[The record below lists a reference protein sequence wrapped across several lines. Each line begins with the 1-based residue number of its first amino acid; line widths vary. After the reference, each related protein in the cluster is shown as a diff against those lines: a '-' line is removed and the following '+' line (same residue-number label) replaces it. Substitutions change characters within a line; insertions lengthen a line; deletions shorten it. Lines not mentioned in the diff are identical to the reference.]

1 MRLLSCAAVPD
12 AAAPAVKPLLLA
24 HRGASGYLPE
34 HTLAA
39 YRLGIEQ
46 GADFV
51 EPDLVMTKDAVL
63 VLRHESEIG
72 GTTDVAS
79 RAQFASRK
87 TTKTIGGRS
96 VSGWFTE
103 DFTFAE
109 LKTLRARE
117 RLPELRP
124 ESARHD
130 GRYEIATLEELI
142 ALVKAQPRQVGL
154 YIETKHPAYFQGIGL
169 AMEAPL
175 LALLERHGLAGPGAP
190 VYIQSFEPANLR
202 QLAGMTKLR
211 LVQLINARQPFDL
224 DDIARYAQAIGP
236 HKDLVIPRR
245 ADGTLGEPGALV
257 RDAHARGLAVHAWT
271 FRAENH
277 FLPAELRAGTEPAG
291 RGDLVAE
298 IRRFLAAGIDGFFT
312 DNPDLGAQAR

>member
-1 MRLLSCAAVPD
+1 MP
-12 AAAPAVKPLLLA
+12 AAAAQAAKPLLLA

-39 YRLGIEQ
+39 YRLAIEQ

-51 EPDLVMTKDAVL
+51 EPDLVMSRDGVL

-72 GTTDVAS
+72 ATTDVAQRGEFS
-79 RAQFASRK
+79 SRK
-87 TTKTIGGRS
+87 TTRTISGR
-96 VSGWFTE
+96 VATGWFTE

-117 RLPELRP
+117 RIPDLRA

-130 GRYEIATLEELI
+130 GRYEIASLEELV
-142 ALVKAQPRQVGL
+142 ALVKAQPRPVGL

-175 LALLERHGLAGPGAP
+175 LALLERHGLAAPGAP

-211 LVQLINARQPFDL
+211 LVQLINARQPFEL

-245 ADGTLGEPGALV
+245 ADATLGEPTPLV

-277 FLPAELRAGTEPAG
+277 FLPADLRVGSQPADL
-291 RGDLVAE
+291 GDLVAE
-298 IRRFLAAGIDGFFT
+298 IRRFLAAGVDGFFT
-312 DNPDLGAQAR
+312 DHPDLGAQAR